1 MEHFRCFLF
10 FVVTLLAFCTDF
22 NAADDYGSSTNS
34 PPAEDERQSSLP
46 PCRKCVWEL
55 TEEESEARMDALGN
69 ITEDDLLRMQEEYQR
84 CPCTGLPDVST
95 ERIEQMQQHLIEIK
109 RQNPDL
115 WPPNVTACC
124 APKKDDDDG
133 NEPVEGCHRG
143 DRGHRRYK
151 RFSCTV
157 YFELNFRSKTI
168 NCSRIFC

>member
-1 MEHFRCFLF
+1 MDHFYWFVF
-10 FVVTLLAFCTDF
+10 FVVVIYTDF
-22 NAADDYGSSTNS
+22 NAADDYGTSTNS
-34 PPAEDERQSSLP
+34 PPAEDESQSSLP

-69 ITEDDLLRMQEEYQR
+69 ITEDDLLRLQEEYQR

-124 APKKDDDDG
+124 APKNDDDG
-133 NEPVEGCHRG
+133 NEPGEGCHRG